1 MVYPGSATLAFV
13 MTGEDGQ
20 SCTNLST
27 TGEPSENLTDSAG
40 RPKSRLKPTAHRHVS

>member
-20 SCTNLST
+20 PCRNFSS

-40 RPKSRLKPTAHRHVS
+40 SPESRRKPSAHRHVS